1 MKHSKF
7 NLSHTHSTTL
17 DAGKLIPF
25 FLQTTLPGDRFRIG
39 LRNFVRCQPMVAP
52 LMHQVY
58 LYTQYWYVPYRI
70 LWDKWEDF
78 ITGGENLDL
87 SPAFPQVQSPKGG
100 WTVGSLADY
109 FGFPVKQEGLRVSAM
124 PFRAYNEIW
133 NTRYRD
139 QDLQG
144 EVQVVYT
151 DGLDTRTKQDIL
163 SPSWKRDYFTTARP
177 WTQRGANISVP
188 VYTSLESPTSIVKR
202 TFKGSFTCLSNSFVN
217 NPSDPDF
224 ERIAISLRHAKIVF
238 NGISWNAGSDASVG
252 VVSNELI
259 VPVGTYPAFDTEQD
273 FENRRYNENFKKLY
287 QLCSSMLLNNIYL
300 GPGFNNLPSSRVSL
314 FLKDPSQINNSVN
327 LSDFFNTAKTTGWT
341 FEPAGFATYD
351 VGVKL
356 YSSDLSFQ
364 YNFTFENFPI
374 LCFYT
379 IVGAEFVPS
388 FGQNT
393 QIKITAICDQGGG
406 FGDRQRFTT
415 NVDSFEPNPN
425 NFGICTLFNHNT
437 EFFNY
442 VRSSEGG
449 VISIRDLRA
458 SAALQ
463 RYAERSLKYGNRY
476 EEFIQR
482 EFGVKPRDSRIQRP
496 EYLGGGRGILN
507 ISEVLQTA
515 EGTDTSV
522 GTMRGHGVASI
533 AQRPIRFKS
542 PEHGLI
548 IGLLSIRPKAVYTQ
562 GIEREFLKVS
572 RLDFFTREL
581 ANIGMQ
587 EVLTQELYATAE
599 NTGDIFGYSDRYQE
613 YRFHKPLVTGE
624 FRDTLNYWNMA
635 RIFNNAPSLNDEF
648 INMEYSTEVY
658 KRPFAVQDRSFHS
671 FLIMLENIVQAYRP
685 IPKRSKDIL
694 K

>member
-1 MKHSKF
+1 MRRSKF

-144 EVQVVYT
+144 EVPVFYT

-188 VYTSLESPTSIVKR
+188 VYTSLESPSSVVRRVFSYGAHFLSYNSI
-202 TFKGSFTCLSNSFVN
+202 FNSSYRYFDN
-217 NPSDPDF
+217 WA
-224 ERIAISLRHAKIVF
+224 IALRDTKIVLPS
-238 NGISWNAGSDASVG
+238 GVGG
-252 VVSNELI
+252 VVSSEL
-259 VPVGTYPAFDTEQD
+259 VVAPGTYPAFDNEEAFQM
-273 FENRRYNENFKKLY
+273 RRYNENFKKLI
-287 QLCSSMLLNNIYL
+287 QLASSMKLTNIYAGL
-300 GPGFNNLPSSRVSL
+300 DSNQDDITIPSARTGVY
-314 FLKDPSQINNSVN
+314 LKDPNQINNSV
-327 LSDFFNTAKTTGWT
+327 DFSKFFSTAKTTGWN
-341 FEPAGFATYD
+341 FEPAGFVNLN
-351 VGVKL
+351 VGVRL
-356 YSSDLSFQ
+356 YGSNPPFGYDL
-364 YNFTFENFPI
+364 TFENFPI
-374 LCFYT
+374 MLYYT
-379 IVGAEFVPS
+379 LIEASFSPS
-388 FGQNT
+388 IGQDSVLKVVST
-393 QIKITAICDQGGG
+393 CDQGGG
-406 FGDRQRFTT
+406 FGDWQLFTT
-415 NVDSFEPNPN
+415 SLGNYSPNPN
-425 NFGICTLFNHNT
+425 NFGICTPAHNNNAK
-437 EFFNY
+437 FVNY

-599 NTGDIFGYSDRYQE
+599 NTGDVFGYSDRYQE

-635 RIFNNAPSLNDEF
+635 RIFTNAPALNDEF

-658 KRPFAVQDRSFHS
+658 KRPFAVQDRSSHS

-685 IPKRSKDIL
+685 IPKRAKDIL